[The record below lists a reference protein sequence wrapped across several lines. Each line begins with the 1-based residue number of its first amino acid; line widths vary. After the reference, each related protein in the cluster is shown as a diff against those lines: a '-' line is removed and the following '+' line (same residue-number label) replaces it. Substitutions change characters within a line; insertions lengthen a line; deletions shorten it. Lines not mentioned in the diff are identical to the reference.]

1 MKTTLD
7 LPDEL
12 IHAVKL
18 RAVMQRRTVKD
29 LVADFLRQGLGMSPP
44 AQGAAP
50 AAGSLIDIGP
60 DGLPRVRCQA
70 GAPATRMGALAL
82 LQIEQAALA
91 EEDLRRAGMPG

>member
-1 MKTTLD
+1 MKTTFD

-29 LVADFLRQGLGMSPP
+29 LVADFLRQGLGIAPPGQAAVPP
-44 AQGAAP
+44 AD
-50 AAGSLIDIGP
+50 SMIDIRP
-60 DGLPRVRCQA
+60 DGLPVVRCQA
-70 GAPATRMGALAL
+70 GAPASRMGALAL
-82 LQIEQAALA
+82 LQLEQAALA

>member
-12 IHAVKL
+12 IHAVKV

-29 LVADFLRQGLGMSPP
+29 LVADFLRQGLGIAPPVQVAMSP
-44 AQGAAP
+44 ADSMIAMA
-50 AAGSLIDIGP
+50 P
-60 DGLPRVRCQA
+60 DGLPVVRCQA
-70 GAPATRMGALAL
+70 GAPASSMGAPEL

-91 EEDLRRAGMPG
+91 EEDLRRAGMRG

>member
-29 LVADFLRQGLGMSPP
+29 LVADFLRQGLGIAPQAPMAVPP
-44 AQGAAP
+44 A
-50 AAGSLIDIGP
+50 GSMIDIGP

-70 GAPATRMGALAL
+70 GAPASNLDAVAL
-82 LQIEQAALA
+82 LQLEQAALA
-91 EEDLRRAGMPG
+91 KEDLRRAGMPG